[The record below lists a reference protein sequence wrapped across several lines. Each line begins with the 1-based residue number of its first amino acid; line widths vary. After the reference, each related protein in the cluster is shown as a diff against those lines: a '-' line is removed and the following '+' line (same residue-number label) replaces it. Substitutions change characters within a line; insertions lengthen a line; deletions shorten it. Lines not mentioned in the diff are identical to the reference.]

1 LLEINKFRN
10 LGTSANGFWSLWIRV
25 LMPAALGM
33 GPPVSNFSSK
43 NQKQP
48 VTGSENKEV
57 LITSILLILIPPS
70 LQRFYFPSPPEI
82 NDNTWVIPYSIPLYM
97 A

>member
-1 LLEINKFRN
+1 LLEINRFRS
-10 LGTSANGFWSLWIRV
+10 LGTSADGFWSLWIRV
-25 LMPAALGM
+25 LMPAALRM

-57 LITSILLILIPPS
+57 LITSILQILTPPLLHS
-70 LQRFYFPSPPEI
+70 SIFPHHQKKMII
-82 NDNTWVIPYSIPLYM
+82 NG
-97 A
+97 